1 MMLRSF
7 SLTALVVVAALG
19 CSSTGGS
26 EHVGS
31 GGRASTGGST
41 SASGGTAGTSGST
54 ASGGK
59 TGSGGSPST
68 GGTASSGGATN
79 AGGATGSGGATTSLG
94 GSPGGAS
101 GSGGK
106 TGSGGTTGS
115 GGGTS
120 TGSGG
125 KTGSGGTPTG
135 SGGVA
140 SSGGAAAGSGGTPTG
155 SGGAPGTGGSTLPPG
170 SCDPGS
176 STTTWASNCPTAPAT
191 TCTAGTWTA
200 GGPQNDTCCSA
211 MTLRSESAHFAVY
224 GDEAATTA
232 ALAQSAVD
240 HLETVWSLYFGNPM
254 YEREPF
260 CNSATKYKA
269 NIHVHSDWGLTGGSF
284 GTNRMGMWIG
294 TGGLS
299 DHWGLAHEF
308 MHGVQ
313 SVEGGL
319 ACNQSNTCGWIYE
332 SHANWAAQQQ
342 VEYHGTDAHCTELLV
357 NAPHL
362 YLGSTRDRYCNY
374 QFMEYLKDKACYS
387 AVNAIWTGTAV
398 NDPFTAIMNGMK
410 WTINQLNDLL
420 GEWATHN
427 ITWDYQ
433 DPPPEST
440 AGGNQGKFYR
450 GLYGAIN
457 NTTPNTQRFRTTKV
471 EQLDADFATNR
482 RFMSPFYQAPQR
494 WGYNIIQLFPDSG
507 ATSVT
512 VTFRGVTSAAPSPDW
527 RWGLV
532 ATDSGLTKARYSP
545 LQKGSDAELN
555 FCVNAGESLF
565 MVVMATPSTQQQI
578 VWDQAYNTVPRY
590 PYMIQL
596 ANAWPDGYQG
606 GALAACPSGTVR
618 VANGGGCGPSSL
630 PSTVYVGPYAV
641 VTGTG
646 VTGSARIQ
654 DHAQVLGGKVAD
666 ATVGALSVVG
676 NQFTVSG
683 ASTKVMTTFYP
694 VDYFDGRSLT
704 GGALVVDVEMR
715 VASLSSGTCSGFV
728 DASTCTAPGTD
739 KTPAPPYTW
748 R

>member
-1 MMLRSF
+1 MMLRSHLLAAIF
-7 SLTALVVVAALG
+7 ISAALG
-19 CSSTGGS
+19 CGSTGGS
-26 EHVGS
+26 EQTGSGGKASSGGATGSTGNGGSVGS
-31 GGRASTGGST
+31 GGKTGTGGSPSTGGSSAT
-41 SASGGTAGTSGST
+41 DGASGSGGASNAGGSPGGATGTGGQTGTGGAST
-54 ASGGK
+54 SSGGK
-59 TGSGGSPST
+59 TGSGG
-68 GGTASSGGATN
+68 A
-79 AGGATGSGGATTSLG
+79 ATGSGGAPGTG
-94 GSPGGAS
+94 GSTA
-101 GSGGK
+101 
-106 TGSGGTTGS
+106 
-115 GGGTS
+115 
-120 TGSGG
+120 
-125 KTGSGGTPTG
+125 
-135 SGGVA
+135 
-140 SSGGAAAGSGGTPTG
+140 G

-170 SCDPGS
+170 SCDLGS
-176 STTTWASNCPTAPAT
+176 ATTTWATSCPTSAPA
-191 TCTAGTWTA
+191 CTEGTWTA
-200 GGPQNDTCCSA
+200 GGPQSDTCCSA

-232 ALAQSAVD
+232 ALAQKAVD
-240 HLETVWSLYFGNPM
+240 HLETVWSLYFGSPM
-254 YEREPF
+254 YMREPL

-284 GTNRMGMWIG
+284 GSNRMGMWIG
-294 TGGLS
+294 TSGLS

-313 SVEGGL
+313 SVEGGM

-332 SHANWAAQQQ
+332 SHANFAAQQQ

-374 QFMEYLKDKACYS
+374 QFMEFLKDKDCYS
-387 AVNAIWTGTAV
+387 AVNAIWTGTAA

-410 WTINQLNDLL
+410 WTISQLNDLL

-433 DPPPEST
+433 DPPPQST

-450 GLYGAIN
+450 GLYGAMT

-578 VWDQAYNTVPRY
+578 VWDQAYGTVPRY

-618 VANGGGCGPSSL
+618 IANGGGCGPSGL
-630 PSTVYVGPYAV
+630 ASTVYVGPYAV
-641 VTGTG
+641 VTGNG

-654 DHAQVLGGKVAD
+654 DHAQVLGGKVTD
-666 ATVGALSVVG
+666 ATVGALTVLGSGFSV
-676 NQFTVSG
+676 TG
-683 ASTKVMTTFYP
+683 ASTKAMTTYYP
-694 VDYFDGRSLT
+694 LDYFEGRSLT
-704 GGALVVDVEMR
+704 GGSLVGDVELR
-715 VASLSSGTCSGFV
+715 VATQASGTCSGFV
-728 DASTCTAPGTD
+728 DGATCAAPGTD

>member
-7 SLTALVVVAALG
+7 ALAALLVSG
-19 CSSTGGS
+19 ALACSSTGSSSHPGAGGKAS
-26 EHVGS
+26 AGGGAS
-31 GGRASTGGST
+31 GT
-41 SASGGTAGTSGST
+41 GGTAGTSGP
-54 ASGGK
+54 AVSGGQ
-59 TGSGGSPST
+59 TGAGGSPST
-68 GGTASSGGATN
+68 GGTASSGGATGS
-79 AGGATGSGGATTSLG
+79 GGMPGSGGAT
-94 GSPGGAS
+94 
-101 GSGGK
+101 
-106 TGSGGTTGS
+106 
-115 GGGTS
+115 

-125 KTGSGGTPTG
+125 KTGSGGTPAG

-140 SSGGAAAGSGGTPTG
+140 GSGGASAG

-260 CNSATKYKA
+260 CASATKYKA

-284 GTNRMGMWIG
+284 GSNRMGMWIG

-342 VEYHGTDAHCTELLV
+342 VEYHGTDAHCTEMLV

-374 QFMEYLKDKACYS
+374 QFLEYLKDKACYS
-387 AVNAIWTGTAV
+387 AVNAIWTGAPV

-410 WTINQLNDLL
+410 WTISQLNDLL

-457 NTTPNTQRFRTTKV
+457 NMTPNTQRFRTTKV

-494 WGYNIIQLFPDSG
+494 WGYNVIQLYPDSG

-532 ATDSGLTKARYSP
+532 ATDAGLTKARYSP

-578 VWDQAYNTVPRY
+578 VWDQAYGTVPRY
-590 PYMIQL
+590 PYMIQF

-618 VANGGGCGPSSL
+618 IANGGGCGPSGL
-630 PSTVYVGPYAV
+630 ASTVYVGPYAV
-641 VTGTG
+641 VTGNG

-654 DHAQVLGGKVAD
+654 DHAQVLGGKVTD

-676 NQFTVSG
+676 SQFTVSG

-694 VDYFDGRSLT
+694 VDYFEGRSLS
-704 GGALVVDVEMR
+704 GGALVGDVELR
-715 VASLSSGTCSGFV
+715 VANVSSGTCSGFV
-728 DASTCTAPGTD
+728 DTSTCTDPGAD
-739 KTPAPPYTW
+739 KTPVPPYTW

>member
-1 MMLRSF
+1 
-7 SLTALVVVAALG
+7 
-19 CSSTGGS
+19 
-26 EHVGS
+26 
-31 GGRASTGGST
+31 
-41 SASGGTAGTSGST
+41 
-54 ASGGK
+54 
-59 TGSGGSPST
+59 
-68 GGTASSGGATN
+68 
-79 AGGATGSGGATTSLG
+79 
-94 GSPGGAS
+94 
-101 GSGGK
+101 
-106 TGSGGTTGS
+106 
-115 GGGTS
+115 
-120 TGSGG
+120 
-125 KTGSGGTPTG
+125 
-135 SGGVA
+135 
-140 SSGGAAAGSGGTPTG
+140 
-155 SGGAPGTGGSTLPPG
+155 
-170 SCDPGS
+170 
-176 STTTWASNCPTAPAT
+176 
-191 TCTAGTWTA
+191 
-200 GGPQNDTCCSA
+200 

-240 HLETVWSLYFGNPM
+240 HLESVWSLYFGNPM

-284 GTNRMGMWIG
+284 GSNRMGMWIG

-342 VEYHGTDAHCTELLV
+342 VEYHGTDAHCTEMLV

-374 QFMEYLKDKACYS
+374 QFLEYLKDKACYS

-410 WTINQLNDLL
+410 WTISQLNDLL
-420 GEWATHN
+420 GEWAMHN

-450 GLYGAIN
+450 GLYGAIT

-471 EQLDADFATNR
+471 EQLDANFATNR

-512 VTFRGVTSAAPSPDW
+512 VTFRGVTSAAPNPDW

-532 ATDSGLTKARYSP
+532 ATDSGLTQARYSP

-555 FCVNAGESLF
+555 FCVNAGEALF

-590 PYMIQL
+590 PYVIQL
-596 ANAWPDGYQG
+596 TNAWPDGYQG
-606 GALAACPSGTVR
+606 GTQAACPSGTVR
-618 VANGGGCGPSSL
+618 VANGGGCGPSGL
-630 PSTVYVGPYAV
+630 AATVYVGPYAV
-641 VTGTG
+641 VTGNG

-654 DHAQVLGGKVAD
+654 DHAQVLGGKVTD

-676 NQFTVSG
+676 SQFTVSG

-694 VDYFDGRSLT
+694 VDYFEGRSLS
-704 GGALVVDVEMR
+704 GGALVGDVELR
-715 VASLSSGTCSGFV
+715 VADVSSGTCSGFV
-728 DASTCTAPGTD
+728 DASTCTDPGAD